1 MSNIANIMG
10 IAASGPDLR
19 RFIYVADYSQKAIRT
34 IDVTDPTSP
43 SVVATLTDA
52 TSLNQAHYT
61 AIDLTNNIMF
71 CTASD
76 RQINAIDIS
85 NPLSLSVSDT
95 YTFAAGTFDK
105 HEGSIGIDY
114 ANERVWFASGG
125 SGDRLSALDYSTPTA
140 LSLAG
145 EFQSSAYADRP
156 RNTMYVSSSQGD
168 ESDEYVFYTEVDDSS
183 LSAIDVSD
191 ISNITFERSRTDS
204 TYIGNDLSNIV
215 YDNTNAWMWTSK
227 NTRITAVDMNA
238 NGNSIPSGS
247 WSYTSSTTRSGTI
260 TGSTKNIEYGCLAV
274 DESRKY
280 GFTCGIYNVS
290 TWDFSTSGTSKSSSD
305 EYFNESL
312 FFYGLAYDS
321 VNQLLYAVEADDFF
335 VFDVS
340 DITNITVEGSIT
352 GAFTSAGGRGCVLGY
367 DPTA

>member
-1 MSNIANIMG
+1 MANAKKLMM
-10 IAASGPDLR
+10 AAAGGAKR
-19 RFIYVADYSQKAIRT
+19 YVYAADYSQKAIRT

-52 TSLNQAHYT
+52 TNLNQAYYT
-61 AIDLTNNIMF
+61 AIDLTNNVLF
-71 CTASD
+71 CTAD
-76 RQINAIDIS
+76 GRRVNAIDIS
-85 NPLSLSVSDT
+85 NPLSLSISDT
-95 YTFAAGTFDK
+95 YTFSYGTYDK

-114 ANERVWFASGG
+114 ANERVWLASGS

-145 EFQSSAYADRP
+145 EFQSSTDADRP

-168 ESDEYVFYTEVDDSS
+168 ESDDYVFYCEVDDDS

-191 ISNITFERSRTDS
+191 ISNITFERLRTDA
-204 TYIGNDLSNIV
+204 TYIGGDLGNIV
-215 YDNTNAWMWTSK
+215 YDDTNVWMWTSK
-227 NTRITAVDMNA
+227 TTRITAVDMDA
-238 NGNSIPSGS
+238 NGNSIPSGA
-247 WSYTSSTTRSGTI
+247 WSYTSSTTRSGTVS
-260 TGSTKNIEYGCLAV
+260 GGGRNIAEGCLAV

-280 GFTCGIYNVS
+280 GFTCGTYNVS

-321 VNQLLYAVEADDFF
+321 VNQLLYAVEQDDFF